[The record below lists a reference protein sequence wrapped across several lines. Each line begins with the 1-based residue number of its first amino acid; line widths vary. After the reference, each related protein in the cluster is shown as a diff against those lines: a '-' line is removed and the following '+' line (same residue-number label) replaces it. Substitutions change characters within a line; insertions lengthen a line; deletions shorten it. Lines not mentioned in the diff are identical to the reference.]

1 MQRVALAALVIV
13 VGVVSLMSVGC
24 VDEKKYNAVL
34 LRNREQE
41 KLLAEKDSQL
51 ATLNERVTALTSR
64 SGDINRIIME
74 KDDLISSLRQERDAT
89 RKALDDLTRIY
100 KDLVSQPKV
109 FSGTGIPEKVAIEIQ
124 ALAAQ
129 YPDVFDFDA
138 ATGRLRFKA
147 DLTFDSGSDAVKPD
161 AKAALTKLG
170 GILIGDAAKSLR
182 INVVGHTDNDPVK
195 KPGTIARLKELNK
208 SPNNQGLSEARAVAV
223 ADVLKAAAV
232 EAARITTK
240 GAGESQ
246 TMVPNTSAEGKAK
259 NRRVEIYLTGS
270 GTAAPAA
277 APAAAKPAAPAL

>member
-51 ATLNERVTALTSR
+51 ATLNERVTALTSK
-64 SGDINRIIME
+64 SGDVNRIIME
-74 KDDLISSLRQERDAT
+74 KDDLIASLRQERDAT
-89 RKALDDLTRIY
+89 RRALDDLTKIY
-100 KDLVSQPKV
+100 TGLVSQPKLV
-109 FSGTGIPEKVAIEIQ
+109 GGTGIPEKVAIEIQ

-147 DLTFDSGSDAVKPD
+147 DLTFDSGSDIVKPD

-170 GILIGDAAKSLR
+170 GILISDAAKSLR
-182 INVVGHTDNDPVK
+182 ISVVGHTDNDPVK
-195 KPGTIARLKELNK
+195 KPGTIARLKELGK
-208 SPNNQGLSEARAVAV
+208 APNNQGLSEARAVAV

-232 EAARITTK
+232 EAARLSTK

-246 TMVPNTSAEGKAK
+246 AMAPNTSAEGKAK
-259 NRRVEIYLTGS
+259 NRRVELFLS
-270 GTAAPAA
+270 Q
-277 APAAAKPAAPAL
+277 

>member
-1 MQRVALAALVIV
+1 MQRVALAVLVIV
-13 VGVVSLMSVGC
+13 VGVVSLAAVGC

-41 KLLAEKDSQL
+41 KLLADKDSQV
-51 ATLNERVTALTSR
+51 ATLNERVAALTAR
-64 SGDINRIIME
+64 SGDVNRLIME
-74 KDDLISSLRQERDAT
+74 KDDLISSLKQERDAT
-89 RKALDDLTRIY
+89 RRAFDDLTKAYR
-100 KDLVSQPKV
+100 DLATMPKS

-170 GILIGDAAKSLR
+170 TILGSDAARSLR
-182 INVVGHTDNDPVK
+182 INIVGHTDNDPVK
-195 KPGTIARLKELNK
+195 KPGTIARLKELGK
-208 SPNNQGLSEARAVAV
+208 AANNQGLSEARAAAV
-223 ADVLKAAAV
+223 ADVLKTASV

-240 GAGESQ
+240 GAGEAQ
-246 TMVPNTSAEGKAK
+246 PMAANTSADGKAK
-259 NRRVEIYLTGS
+259 NRRVELFLS
-270 GTAAPAA
+270 Q
-277 APAAAKPAAPAL
+277 

>member
-1 MQRVALAALVIV
+1 MQRVAAAVLVIV
-13 VGVVSLMSVGC
+13 VGVVALTSVGC

-51 ATLNERVTALTSR
+51 ATLNERVTALTSK
-64 SGDINRIIME
+64 SGDVNRIIME
-74 KDDLISSLRQERDAT
+74 KDDLIGSLRQERDAT

-100 KDLVSQPKV
+100 KDLVTQPKV

-147 DLTFDSGSDAVKPD
+147 DLTFDSGSDAVKPE

-170 GILIGDAAKSLR
+170 GILIGDAARSLR

-195 KPGTIARLKELNK
+195 KPGTIARLKELGK
-208 SPNNQGLSEARAVAV
+208 APNNQGLSEARAVAV

-232 EAARITTK
+232 EATRITTK

-246 TMVPNTSAEGKAK
+246 AMVPNTSAEGKAK
-259 NRRVEIYLTGS
+259 NRRVELFLS
-270 GTAAPAA
+270 Q
-277 APAAAKPAAPAL
+277 